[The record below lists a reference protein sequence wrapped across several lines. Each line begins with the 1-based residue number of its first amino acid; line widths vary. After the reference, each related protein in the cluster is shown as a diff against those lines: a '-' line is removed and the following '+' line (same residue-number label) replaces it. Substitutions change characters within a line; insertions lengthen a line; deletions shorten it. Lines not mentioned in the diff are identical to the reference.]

1 MRLRKHQSFSDTL
14 TCFCLILLLVNCT
27 SNSKPQDQ
35 MEKSITKVL
44 EAPSFSADQWDLTG
58 YEAVESLD
66 QPIDYIPYDSIIAG
80 PGINSLVIQDGALV
94 VFSAKAFPGLD
105 TLNLHGN
112 KLFVVTDLDK
122 ASDLRSLNLSNNKL
136 PHIHGSGIY
145 GLKNLTK
152 LDLSTNFLKSIDDEA
167 TQLTQLKNL
176 NLSNNRL
183 MEIPRAISRM
193 DNLEVL
199 DLSYN
204 NLTVLPDKVTE
215 MKHIRH
221 IDLSGNPLT
230 PSQVD
235 QLKRLLPETEIVFK

>member
-14 TCFCLILLLVNCT
+14 TCIYLILLLANCT

-35 MEKSITKVL
+35 MGKSITKVL
-44 EAPSFSADQWDLTG
+44 QAPSFPADQWDLTG
-58 YEAVESLD
+58 YEAVKSLG
-66 QPIDYIPYDSIIAG
+66 QPIDHIPYNNLIGGAG
-80 PGINSLVIQDGALV
+80 ITSLVIQDGALIL
-94 VFSAKAFPGLD
+94 FSAKAFPSLD

-122 ASDLRSLNLSNNKL
+122 APGLRSLNLSNNKL
-136 PHIHGSGIY
+136 PYLYGSGIY
-145 GLKNLTK
+145 TLENLTK
-152 LDLSTNFLKSIDDEA
+152 LDLSTNFLKSIDEEA
-167 TQLTQLKNL
+167 AQLIQLKDL

-183 MEIPRAISRM
+183 MEVPQVIGRM

-204 NLTVLPDKVTE
+204 NLAVLPGDAMY
-215 MKHIRH
+215 MKHTRH

-235 QLKRLLPETEIVFK
+235 QLKRLLPGTEIVFK